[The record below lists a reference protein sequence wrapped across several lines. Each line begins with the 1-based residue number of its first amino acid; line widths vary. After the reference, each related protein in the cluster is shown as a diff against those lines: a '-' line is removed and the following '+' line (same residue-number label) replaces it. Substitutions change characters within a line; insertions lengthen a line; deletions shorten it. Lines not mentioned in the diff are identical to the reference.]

1 MDQGQRGSPHDVRLL
16 LASQSMLNVRIANGK
31 AGDTGYSF
39 LRVQR
44 GLPLNDFS
52 SSITRINR
60 PSEWW
65 KVDGQ

>member
-1 MDQGQRGSPHDVRLL
+1 MDQGQRGSPRVRLL

-44 GLPLNDFS
+44 GFPAQRLSLFDYW
-52 SSITRINR
+52 
-60 PSEWW
+60 SESAF
-65 KVDGQ
+65 